1 MRKLLFLIS
10 VLFLTLTGCGLF
22 SDNPA
27 DDPFDISITESFEI
41 EFPFNAD
48 TLCPPG
54 QTCTGV
60 PMPSPGPIEL
70 PDVQIPIPV
79 DILAATGSSQLKEIA
94 GRLKKVEIES
104 VEYELVDNTLNID
117 SPVFQIYIG
126 PASSTQVTG
135 SGTVPLVVIPS
146 VPPKESKKGVAVPT
160 PESLTVASE
169 LLKSLNFAV
178 IGYINEDIEKGDLF
192 PAQGKALYKLKF
204 NLRFTAS
211 PLDQF

>member
-1 MRKLLFLIS
+1 MRHLFVIS

-22 SDNPA
+22 SDDPA
-27 DDPFDISITESFEI
+27 DDPLDISITESFEM

-54 QTCTGV
+54 QDCSGT
-60 PMPSPGPIEL
+60 PMPSPTPVDL

-79 DILAATGSSQLKEIA
+79 DILAATGSTQLKEMV

-126 PASSTQVTG
+126 PQSSTQING
-135 SGTVPLVVIPS
+135 SETVQVVEVPS
-146 VPPKESKKGVAVPT
+146 VAPMVSTKGVAKST
-160 PESLTVASE
+160 SENLEVASAHF
-169 LLKSLNFAV
+169 KSLNFSA
-178 IGYINEDIEKGDLF
+178 IGYINEDVEKGDLF
-192 PAQGKALYKLKF
+192 PPQGKTTYKLKF
-204 NLRFTAS
+204 NVRFTAN
-211 PLDQF
+211 LLEQL